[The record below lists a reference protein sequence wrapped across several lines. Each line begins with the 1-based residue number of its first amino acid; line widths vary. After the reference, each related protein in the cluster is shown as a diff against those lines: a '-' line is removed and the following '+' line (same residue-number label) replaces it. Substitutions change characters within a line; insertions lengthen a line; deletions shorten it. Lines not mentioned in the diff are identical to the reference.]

1 MKLHNIVPA
10 PPATTEALAEQALS
24 EEASVQTG
32 SQIAPRDALREAL
45 PSRNAGEGSSR
56 TARRSGASIL
66 RSIASTSAGGSS
78 HGSQRT
84 QAFAVR
90 QSEDVQI
97 QDDGT
102 EESIALPQELDSA
115 IANWASDAI
124 DQATIKTG
132 DDTELLTRPS
142 HQRVTRDGRRQQ
154 PRGRQHQPQERSHG
168 QSQEQSD
175 EQPQEQSKQQAY
187 TTVGDGGDS
196 VQTGQTLVDGSA
208 DQAFASGHAR
218 RPDSL
223 SESPWSPHSAARS
236 TTRIAPLAAAVPAQR
251 QLDEIDSKLAAD
263 KPNADVVA
271 ALLWALAAMVVVIVC
286 TLLFTLF
293 PDDTPDTAQD
303 PAVVHPTHHDAS
315 PEMQKSQKAS
325 PSGGHRTS
333 GRAPNL

>member
-1 MKLHNIVPA
+1 MKLHNTVPA
-10 PPATTEALAEQALS
+10 PPATAEALAEQALS
-24 EEASVQTG
+24 EEASAQAG

-66 RSIASTSAGGSS
+66 RSIASASAGGSS

-124 DQATIKTG
+124 DRATIQAG
-132 DDTELLTRPS
+132 DGAELLTRPS

-154 PRGRQHQPQERSHG
+154 PRGRQHQSQG
-168 QSQEQSD
+168 QSQEQSHD
-175 EQPQEQSKQQAY
+175 ESQAPSRQEANAADDEG
-187 TTVGDGGDS
+187 GDG
-196 VQTGQTLVDGSA
+196 VQTSQNFGGGST
-208 DQAFASGHAR
+208 DQVLAGGNAR
-218 RPDSL
+218 RPGSPGD
-223 SESPWSPHSAARS
+223 SPWHTHSGARG
-236 TTRIAPLAAAVPAQR
+236 TARIAPLAAATPTRR
-251 QLDEIDSKLAAD
+251 QVDELESKLAAD
-263 KPNADVVA
+263 KSNADVVA

-286 TLLFTLF
+286 ALLFTLF
-293 PDDTPDTAQD
+293 SDDAPDTAQD
-303 PAVVHPTHHDAS
+303 PAVVHPTRQDA
-315 PEMQKSQKAS
+315 PPGTQKSQ
-325 PSGGHRTS
+325 R
-333 GRAPNL
+333 